1 MSDHPYRSLPD
12 YRFWRRSIA
21 GVATQDVDPVVHA
34 KFKITRQ
41 DRIATA
47 GSCFA
52 QHIARHLT
60 NGGFNYFVTETAHP
74 MVAHLAGDYNYGL
87 FTARYGNIYTS
98 RQLVQTIKR
107 AYGLFIPQ
115 DSAWP
120 ATDGRVID
128 PYRPRIQPDGF
139 ASLDELTEDR
149 RQHFAAIRRAVEE
162 LDVFV
167 FTLGLTE
174 AWYFLAD
181 GAVYPLCPGVAGG
194 VFDETKHGFVNLDVF
209 HVIADLEETIDLIRS
224 KNVNAHFILTV
235 SPVPLIATMEDRSVL
250 ASTTYSKSV
259 LRVAAEEI
267 AGRYD
272 EVAYF
277 PSYEV
282 VTGSYTRGRYF
293 DDGLRDVTEEGVSH
307 VMRLFM
313 QHYADESEPV
323 SPPHASTADT
333 RQQEAEQIKRE
344 LAEIVGV
351 MCDEVSLDGNA
362 TPAPGV
368 PAPAEEAGQ
377 ADRSVAASVPA
388 TDGRAGAHSAW
399 DILTGTA
406 PPPGHVQ
413 PAPAPVARRPGGFWS
428 WLRRRF

>member
-12 YRFWRRSIA
+12 HCFWRRSIA
-21 GVATQDVDPVVHA
+21 GVSASDVDPVVHA
-34 KFKITRQ
+34 KFKISRN

-60 NGGFNYFVTETAHP
+60 QSGFNYFVTETAHP
-74 MVAHLAGDYNYGL
+74 HVAHIANDYNYGL

-107 AYGLFIPQ
+107 AYGLFVPQ
-115 DSAWP
+115 DDAWP
-120 ATDGRVID
+120 TTDGRVID
-128 PYRPRIQPDGF
+128 PYRPQIQPDGF

-174 AWYFLAD
+174 SWYFLAD

-194 VFDETKHGFVNLDVF
+194 VFDETKHGFVNLDVG
-209 HVIADLEETIDLIRS
+209 HVIADLTETIDLIRS
-224 KNVNAHFILTV
+224 KNVNARFILTV

-259 LRVAAEEI
+259 LRVAAEEV
-267 AGRYD
+267 AARYD

-282 VTGSYTRGRYF
+282 ITGSYTRGRYF
-293 DDGLRDVTEEGVSH
+293 DEGLRDVTEEGVSH

-313 QHYADESEPV
+313 KHYADGSEHV
-323 SPPHASTADT
+323 SPPRTPKVDR
-333 RQQEAEQIKRE
+333 RQQEAEDIRRE
-344 LAEIVGV
+344 LAEIAAV
-351 MCDEVSLDGNA
+351 MCDEVRLDADA
-362 TPAPGV
+362 TKAAGAL
-368 PAPAEEAGQ
+368 APAADPAG
-377 ADRSVAASVPA
+377 RSAAASIPA
-388 TDGRAGAHSAW
+388 TDTRSGRQSAW

-406 PPPGHVQ
+406 PPLAQ
-413 PAPAPVARRPGGFWS
+413 ALAAPPPEARRPRGFWS
-428 WLRRRF
+428 WFRRRS

>member
-1 MSDHPYRSLPD
+1 VSDHPYRSLPD
-12 YRFWRRSIA
+12 YCFWRRAIA
-21 GVATQDVDPVVHA
+21 GVAIQDVDPVVQA
-34 KFKITRQ
+34 KFKITRT

-60 NGGFNYFVTETAHP
+60 QSGFNHFVTETAHP
-74 MVAHLAGDYNYGL
+74 MVEHLAGDFNYGR

-107 AYGLFIPQ
+107 AYGLFVPQ
-115 DSAWP
+115 DDAWP

-128 PYRPRIQPDGF
+128 PYRPQIQPDGF

-224 KNVNAHFILTV
+224 KNVNARFILTV

-259 LRVAAEEI
+259 LRVAAEEM
-267 AGRYD
+267 ASRYD

-282 VTGSYTRGRYF
+282 ITGNYTRSRYF
-293 DDGLRDVTEEGVSH
+293 DEGLRDVTEEGVAH

-313 QHYADESEPV
+313 KHYADESLSASPLHEP
-323 SPPHASTADT
+323 TADH
-333 RQQEAEQIKRE
+333 RHQDAEQIKRE
-344 LAEIVGV
+344 LAQIVAV
-351 MCDEVSLDGNA
+351 MCDEVSLDADPNKA
-362 TPAPGV
+362 AKVSTPAPVADQDEHSLAAAG
-368 PAPAEEAGQ
+368 PA
-377 ADRSVAASVPA
+377 DNN
-388 TDGRAGAHSAW
+388 RAGPHAAW
-399 DILTGTA
+399 DILTGA
-406 PPPGHVQ
+406 VPPSAQ
-413 PAPAPVARRPGGFWS
+413 PRPVPSPAAQRPKGFWS